1 MKDVDTLCFGVLE
14 EHKLRLQPHPITTAS
29 KSTVNMFLVDLTG
42 IVREFF
48 GNIATQHLLD
58 LHARFE
64 GCQSATD
71 DSRLFSS
78 MLMANWCGPVPYPAH
93 LHQAQCCVL
102 LHRLAQVH
110 VGQGPGASRHHARR
124 P

>member
-48 GNIATQHLLD
+48 GNIATK
-58 LHARFE
+58 
-64 GCQSATD
+64 
-71 DSRLFSS
+71 
-78 MLMANWCGPVPYPAH
+78 
-93 LHQAQCCVL
+93 
-102 LHRLAQVH
+102 
-110 VGQGPGASRHHARR
+110 
-124 P
+124 

>member
-1 MKDVDTLCFGVLE
+1 MTHCSAHLLPWQLTRGAKLPLTLRGMKDVDTLCFGVLE

-71 DSRLFSS
+71 DSRQARLH
-78 MLMANWCGPVPYPAH
+78 GPPR
-93 LHQAQCCVL
+93 Q
-102 LHRLAQVH
+102 
-110 VGQGPGASRHHARR
+110 
-124 P
+124 